1 MGLLLLLVVLVGGYL
16 AYRYRVV
23 LLARITGQD
32 ESRIRRQIE
41 RRGRD

>member
-16 AYRYRVV
+16 AYRYRVD